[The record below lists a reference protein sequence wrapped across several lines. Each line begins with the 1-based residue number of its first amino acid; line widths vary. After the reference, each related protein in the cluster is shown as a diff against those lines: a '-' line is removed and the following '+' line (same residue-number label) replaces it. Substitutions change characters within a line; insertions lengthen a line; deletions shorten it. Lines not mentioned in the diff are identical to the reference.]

1 MKTIN
6 DLLKDNNPN
15 IIDAEKVFNANGE
28 ADPEYIRILSEQ
40 KPLIPTTK
48 EEGRL
53 KYFSIKENRDRYI
66 NLPERLPTKGMMP
79 FPTDAHEQIGQYE
92 SKHNLYLTTA
102 TTYNKVQNRLD
113 GYVELINILID
124 KINTNVLITN
134 ELTTVIIDL
143 KERITKLENTSN
155 TYTSNISDT
164 INTSDN
170 IEQM

>member
-1 MKTIN
+1 MKTIE
-6 DLLKDNNPN
+6 DLLKDNNSS
-15 IIDAEKVFNANGE
+15 IIDAEKVFDETGQ
-28 ADPEYIRILSEQ
+28 ADSEYLKILSEQ
-40 KPLIPTTK
+40 KPLLPDLK
-48 EEGRL
+48 EIDRL

-66 NLPERLPTKGMMP
+66 DFPDRLPTRGLKP
-79 FPTDAHEQIGQYE
+79 FPVDAHEQIGQYE